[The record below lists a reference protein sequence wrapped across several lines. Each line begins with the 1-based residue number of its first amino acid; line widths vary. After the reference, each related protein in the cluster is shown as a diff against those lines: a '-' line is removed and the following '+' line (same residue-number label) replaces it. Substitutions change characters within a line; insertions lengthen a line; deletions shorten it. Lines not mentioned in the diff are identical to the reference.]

1 MNTKL
6 VAIIAAAEVAIFLLA
21 YAAVIARALRVR
33 ATDRLLASR
42 TERARTALVT
52 ALVGTDGGADE
63 GAVDALRALPGS
75 RRIDAV
81 ARLTAGLSGESREH
95 LDGLAEHSGLRAP
108 AVRDTR
114 SRRWPRRLAGAR
126 LLTLLDGTPAEMG
139 PLLDDPRPEV
149 RAQAAEWASEH
160 PDPDTVERLVAM
172 LGDPAPT
179 ARFSA
184 RDSLVRMGS
193 PAADALG
200 RTLPRLSGTTLA
212 VALEV
217 AAAVAEPHLLAPA
230 LDLARRPDVE
240 VRTRAVTLLGAL
252 GGESAVAAL
261 ERALGDQESDVR
273 AAAAT
278 ALADLAHWP
287 AAPALARMLEDP
299 AWDCR
304 RAAGLGLLRLGE
316 PGRLLLNRALDSDD
330 RFAADMA
337 RHVMDLPE

>member
-1 MNTKL
+1 M
-6 VAIIAAAEVAIFLLA
+6 A
-21 YAAVIARALRVR
+21 
-33 ATDRLLASR
+33 
-42 TERARTALVT
+42 
-52 ALVGTDGGADE
+52 
-63 GAVDALRALPGS
+63 
-75 RRIDAV
+75 
-81 ARLTAGLSGESREH
+81 
-95 LDGLAEHSGLRAP
+95 
-108 AVRDTR
+108 
-114 SRRWPRRLAGAR
+114 
-126 LLTLLDGTPAEMG
+126 

-160 PDPDTVERLVAM
+160 PDPKTVERLVTM
-172 LGDPAPT
+172 LGDPAPA

-193 PAADALG
+193 PAAEALG
-200 RTLPRLSGTTLA
+200 RTLPRLSGTTLP

-217 AAAVAEPHLLAPA
+217 AAAVAEPHLLEPG
-230 LDLARRPDVE
+230 LELASHQDAE

-252 GGESAVAAL
+252 GGEGAVTAL
-261 ERALGDQESDVR
+261 EQALGDPESDVR

-287 AAPALARMLEDP
+287 AAASVARMLEDP

-337 RHVMDLPE
+337 RHVMDLPK